1 MPGRTG
7 DIMRSSRGLALIAL
21 IALVA
26 TISACGNDDEA
37 ATSSTS
43 TPKGGQTLTVY
54 SGRDEELVKPLIDM
68 FVDDT
73 GIKVDVRYG
82 NTAEM
87 GAQLLEEGNGTPADV
102 FYSQDAGAT
111 GALANADLLAPLS
124 SETMSKVD
132 VRYRPTDG
140 DEWVGVTGRARV
152 IVYHPDLVA
161 DPPAGVLDLTG
172 PAYKGM
178 VAWVPSNASFQ
189 AFVTAMR
196 VKLGE
201 DEARRWL
208 KDMVSNGAK
217 SYESN
222 SDVLDAVN
230 AGDVPI
236 GLINHYYWARTLPEL
251 GSDLKAKLIFPKSND
266 PGALINA
273 TTVAITKNGA
283 DNSAAQKFV
292 DFLLSAKAQTHFVTA
307 TFEYPLVEGVVD
319 PAGVPPLAELEG
331 LDFNLNELESLEATQ
346 AMLDELGL
354 LS

>member
-1 MPGRTG
+1 
-7 DIMRSSRGLALIAL
+7 MRSPRRFALIAL
-21 IALVA
+21 IPLLAVVA
-26 TISACGNDDEA
+26 ACGNDDKA
-37 ATSSTS
+37 ATNKPNGNTG
-43 TPKGGQTLTVY
+43 TDQAAEQALTVY
-54 SGRDEELVKPLIDM
+54 SGRDEELIEPLIDM
-68 FVDDT
+68 FTKET
-73 GIKVDVRYG
+73 GIKVKVRYG

-87 GAQLLEEGNGTPADV
+87 GAQLLEEGEGTPADV

-111 GALANADLLAPLS
+111 GALANADLLAPLPTNTL
-124 SETMSKVD
+124 EKVD
-132 VRYRPTDG
+132 VRYRPTAG
-140 DEWVGVTGRARV
+140 AGWVGVTGRARV

-161 DPPAGVLDLTG
+161 DPPAGVVDLTD

-201 DEARRWL
+201 DGARSWL
-208 KDMVSNGAK
+208 TAMKANGVK

-222 SDVLDAVN
+222 GDVLDAVN
-230 AGDVPI
+230 AGDVPM

-251 GSDLKAKLIFPKSND
+251 GSDLKAKLIFPKGDD

-283 DNSAAQKFV
+283 DNPAAQQFV
-292 DFLLSAKAQTHFVTA
+292 DFLLSPKAQTHFVTA
-307 TFEYPLVEGVVD
+307 TFEYPLVKGVAD

-331 LDFNLNELESLEATQ
+331 LDFNLNELESIEATQ
-346 AMLDELGL
+346 ALLGDLGL